1 MTTIERIKDLNTRIA
16 TEQAKKGEAL
26 KEFENATLEQER
38 DRLKERVADKMRRTD
53 KLLNLMGSYIRE
65 LQKTPRKSTPID

>member
-26 KEFENATLEQER
+26 KEFVNATLEQER

-53 KLLNLMGSYIRE
+53 KLLNLMDCYIRE
-65 LQKTPRKSTPID
+65 LQKEVKV

>member
-16 TEQAKKGEAL
+16 TEQARKGAAL
-26 KEFENATLEQER
+26 VEFINATLEQER
-38 DRLKERVADKMRRTD
+38 ERLQKRVADKMRRTD

-65 LQKTPRKSTPID
+65 LQKEGKG

>member
-65 LQKTPRKSTPID
+65 LQNEVQG

>member
-16 TEQAKKGEAL
+16 TEKEKKGEAL

-65 LQKTPRKSTPID
+65 LQKEVKG

>member
-65 LQKTPRKSTPID
+65 LQKEVKG